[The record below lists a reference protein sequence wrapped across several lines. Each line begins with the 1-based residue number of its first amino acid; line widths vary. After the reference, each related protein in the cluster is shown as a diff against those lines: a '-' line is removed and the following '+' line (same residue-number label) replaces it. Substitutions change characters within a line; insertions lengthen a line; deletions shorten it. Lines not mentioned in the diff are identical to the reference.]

1 MDLSIQQ
8 IQSDAKLILKSRIWE
23 LSHWET
29 CTSPSTSTRARP
41 ECRVKVVCPTVLSI
55 SCDLAQTIRHN
66 THNIINVIYR
76 SAPVCPRKP
85 TCYKVENVS
94 QNINVKCYSPLAKSH
109 QYQDIYQSFCGKLA
123 IKLSQV
129 PRKQDTNNP
138 FCCTIKYKYTCFIC
152 FNTTTQCKPVIYFK
166 NKIHLN
172 KREVN
177 VSK

>member
-76 SAPVCPRKP
+76 SAPTCPRKP

-94 QNINVKCYSPLAKSH
+94 QNINVKCYSPSAKSH
-109 QYQDIYQSFCGKLA
+109 QYQDFGTFIKVFVENSA

-129 PRKQDTNNP
+129 PRKQIP
-138 FCCTIKYKYTCFIC
+138 TILFVLLLNINIYMFYIFLEY
-152 FNTTTQCKPVIYFK
+152 NTRI
-166 NKIHLN
+166 
-172 KREVN
+172 
-177 VSK
+177 

>member
-1 MDLSIQQ
+1 MCPIYLLV
-8 IQSDAKLILKSRIWE
+8 AW
-23 LSHWET
+23 
-29 CTSPSTSTRARP
+29 PAR
-41 ECRVKVVCPTVLSI
+41 
-55 SCDLAQTIRHN
+55 TITHN
-66 THNIINVIYR
+66 TTLYHNIIYR
-76 SAPVCPRKP
+76 SPRC
-85 TCYKVENVS
+85 TIQSAACWGETIFS

-138 FCCTIKYKYTCFIC
+138 FCSTIKYKYTCFIC
-152 FNTTTQCKPVIYFK
+152 FNTTTQCKPVICFR